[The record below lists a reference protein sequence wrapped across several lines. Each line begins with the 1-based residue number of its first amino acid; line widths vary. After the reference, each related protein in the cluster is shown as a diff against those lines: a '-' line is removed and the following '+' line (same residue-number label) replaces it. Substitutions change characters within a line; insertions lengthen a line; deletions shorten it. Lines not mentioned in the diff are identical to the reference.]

1 MKGTGKF
8 LTVVF
13 VVLFIVL
20 IGELVYIFNFS
31 SGSKKTPNGSP
42 VPTLTIDQVNQI
54 ESSRK
59 NPNQAISDDMIGVMQ
74 NISDEVVVSSVNKSI
89 YRGTILTMNL
99 DNEGLKLSIVGAS
112 GKGNTFIYDP
122 EQLSK
127 MTFFQRDAENK
138 IVAIDIIDIAVED
151 FVEIEDNTDLLSEVD
166 KSFLPGKITVIKR

>member
-8 LTVVF
+8 LTIVF

-31 SGSKKTPNGSP
+31 SGSKKTSNGAP

-74 NISDEVVVSSVNKSI
+74 NISDGVVVSSVNKSI
-89 YRGTILTMNL
+89 YQGVVMTKNL
-99 DNEGLKLSIVGAS
+99 NDEGLKLSIVGAT
-112 GKGNTFIYDP
+112 GKGNTFQYTP
-122 EQLSK
+122 EQLAK
-127 MTFFQRDAENK
+127 MTFFQKSLSGE
-138 IVAIDIIDIAVED
+138 IISIDIIDIAVED